1 MNEQNVMQI
10 EWHQIELKYERLRIV
25 DARFQARLMASLV
38 TDGQQR
44 PVLVVESC
52 QRSSEQR
59 YVLIDGYVRVS
70 ALRRLGHDTVDA
82 TVLATGEVDAL
93 LFAHRLDGQ
102 RSRSMLEQAWLLG
115 ELVEGH
121 ARTQAMLA
129 RELGRTKSWV
139 SRRLA
144 LVRVLPDQVQEAV
157 RLGRIPAHGAMKYL
171 VPLARAN
178 TAGAIQLVERLGKEP
193 VTVRQL
199 ERLYGAWRAGD
210 HEQRQRIL
218 SEPRLFLKTIEEL
231 ERHPD
236 EGLPG
241 SVLPATMGVK
251 EHAQALLVQLRVIR
265 AACRRVAGHL
275 DAGAL
280 GVGGG
285 VLGDVRHAFADARQA
300 FAGISARL
308 DIEEEQTHAGSGHT
322 FSDLSACA

>member
-52 QRSSEQR
+52 ETTREQR
-59 YVLIDGYVRVS
+59 YVLIDGYVRVA
-70 ALRRLGHDTVDA
+70 ALRRLGRDTVEA
-82 TVLATGEVDAL
+82 TVLVTGEVDAL

-102 RSRSMLEQAWLLG
+102 RTRSVLEEAWLLR

-144 LVRVLPDQVQEAV
+144 LVRVLPDPVQEAV
-157 RLGRIPAHGAMKYL
+157 RAGRIPAHGAMKYL

-178 TAGAIQLVERLGKEP
+178 TAGAIRLVERLGTEP
-193 VTVRQL
+193 VTVRQI
-199 ERLYGAWRAGD
+199 ERIYGAWRAGD
-210 HEQRQRIL
+210 GEQRARIL
-218 SEPRLFLKTIEEL
+218 VEPRLFLKTIEEL
-231 ERHPD
+231 ERHED
-236 EGLPG
+236 EG
-241 SVLPATMGVK
+241 VPASGLAGTMGVK
-251 EHAQALLVQLRVIR
+251 EHAQALLGQLRVIG
-265 AACRRVAGHL
+265 AACRRAAAHL

-280 GVGGG
+280 GVGG
-285 VLGDVRHAFADARQA
+285 VVRGDVRRGFAEARHG
-300 FAGISARL
+300 FAAISARL
-308 DIEEEQTHAGSGHT
+308 DAAEEQIHAGSGHAVGN
-322 FSDLSACA
+322 LSACA